1 MDQEGWKTLA
11 NTAILKTYSPHLFN
25 IKEPFDKD
33 DDYLMFQVR
42 HKATHFTDKRI
53 IEQLKL
59 RPYKEYTDYH
69 IKCIEC
75 LECNMDN
82 RYVIV
87 RGIITFRKREK

>member
-1 MDQEGWKTLA
+1 MLPDDWKTLA
-11 NTAILKTYSPHLFN
+11 NTAILKTYGPYLFN
-25 IKEPFDKD
+25 IKEPFEKD

-59 RPYKEYTDYH
+59 RPYKDYTDYH

-75 LECNMDN
+75 LECNIDS

-87 RGIITFRKREK
+87 RGIITFRRRDK